1 MPRAAQQAREI
12 TQPPQNYQTGTQ
24 RRSGFQPAAR
34 VVPAREREQ
43 EGEED
48 RPRRGMAPTQEQGPL
63 TKGGY
68 PDRRF
73 KGQRDL
79 PPPEEE
85 NPEFRRAR
93 TGGTIGDVH
102 VTIDGKPDR
111 RFKEN
116 RGLSD
121 EEVNAQWLDALNERF
136 GRTQRR

>member
-1 MPRAAQQAREI
+1 MPRAAQQAREV
-12 TQPPQNYQTGTQ
+12 QPPQNYQTGTQ
-24 RRSGFQPAAR
+24 RKTGFQPAQR
-34 VVPAREREQ
+34 VTPIREREQ
-43 EGEED
+43 EEEVG
-48 RPRRGMAPTQEQGPL
+48 RGMPANQGQGPL
-63 TKGGY
+63 TKSGY

-121 EEVNAQWLDALNERF
+121 EEVMSQWLEQLNERY